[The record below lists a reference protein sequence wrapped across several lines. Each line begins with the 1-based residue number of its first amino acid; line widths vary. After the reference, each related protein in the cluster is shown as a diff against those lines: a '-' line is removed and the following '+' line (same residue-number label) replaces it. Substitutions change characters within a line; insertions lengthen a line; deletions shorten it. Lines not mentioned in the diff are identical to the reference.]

1 MFSGKSGNI
10 KMHPNSITCH
20 FDIWW
25 LDMTSTD
32 YVHVA
37 RKADKEFFVCLSVT
51 RLSCLYF
58 RFQTAAYQGL

>member
-1 MFSGKSGNI
+1 MLSGKSGNI

-37 RKADKEFFVCLSVT
+37 RKADKEFFVWV
-51 RLSCLYF
+51 
-58 RFQTAAYQGL
+58 